1 MCLGLSEA
9 SEISLIGAII
19 QQTLISKIQSIF
31 AFMQAVAAYIIRP
44 LSRAAFVSDEC
55 FNYNLH

>member
-19 QQTLISKIQSIF
+19 QQTLMSKMQSFF
-31 AFMQAVAAYIIRP
+31 AFMQAVAAYISCP
-44 LSRAAFVSDEC
+44 LSRAAFKSDEC